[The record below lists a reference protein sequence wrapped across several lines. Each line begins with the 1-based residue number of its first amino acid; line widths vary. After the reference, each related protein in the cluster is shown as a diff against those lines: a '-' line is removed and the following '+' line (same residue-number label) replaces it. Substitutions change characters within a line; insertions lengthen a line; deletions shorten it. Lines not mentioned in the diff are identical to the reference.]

1 MAQHA
6 YADENTVVATCGV
19 NYRLSLSSLPST
31 PITTPPS
38 SPRQQISIKML
49 NNKKKAIDY
58 TISKYMH

>member
-6 YADENTVVATCGV
+6 YADENTVIATCGD

-38 SPRQQISIKML
+38 SPRQQIFHRFICQKDVKQQKEG
-49 NNKKKAIDY
+49 N
-58 TISKYMH
+58 